1 MCDRVCIIG
10 YFHAECFLFMKPLHN
25 DIYKPLLSEFI
36 RTIMLLFYY
45 YLTSVSVSHSLER
58 KNSSTAGENK
68 S

>member
-1 MCDRVCIIG
+1 
-10 YFHAECFLFMKPLHN
+10 MKPLHN